1 MSTTNNTVYT
11 LADKI
16 IPVSE
21 DYVIK
26 ADCTQDPFVVLI
38 FGGTEAHASFNFKH
52 PKVLNTWASNFPFK
66 HYRKNGT
73 KFWTNQAGRQF
84 AMVFRR
90 TDVKVIPGELYS
102 YVHCTI
108 NGEKITL
115 NTSGGTDNGKWADWV
130 SASPGVCLNLTVAKL
145 KKIAELAVTEFTTN
159 EAIEQVRAKQD
170 DPSALAYLDRNN
182 IIDKYGKEKSV
193 VIKANGNQ
201 AYEVQSYL
209 RRGFKVKKLQ
219 TGTVYYLPFKDVD
232 WKAFYDDYM
241 APAYKQAEVA

>member
-1 MSTTNNTVYT
+1 MSTVNNYT
-11 LADKI
+11 LADNI

-21 DYVIK
+21 DYSIRV
-26 ADCTQDPFVVLI
+26 DGTQDPFVVLI

-66 HYRKNGT
+66 HYRRNGT

-90 TDVKVIPGELYS
+90 TDVKVIPGQLYS

-108 NGEKITL
+108 NGEKITM
-115 NTSGGTDNGKWADWV
+115 NTSGRTNNKKWEDWV
-130 SASPGVCLNLTVAKL
+130 FANTSVCLNLTVAKM
-145 KKIAELAVTEFTTN
+145 KKIAELAVSDFTTN

-170 DPSALAYLDRNN
+170 DPAALAYLDRNN
-182 IIDKYGKEKSV
+182 IIDKYGKNNPIV
-193 VIKANGNQ
+193 VKRNGNVDQ
-201 AYEVQSYL
+201 KYEVTSYL
-209 RRGFKVKKLQ
+209 RRGFKVIKHG
-219 TGTVYYLPFKDVD
+219 TGGVYYLPFKDVD

-241 APAYKQAEVA
+241 APVVARKETA